1 MPTDKLLYGHRQFK
15 KKFEAEREV
24 FVQLA
29 HEGQSPTVLWIG
41 CSDSRVVPNQIT
53 GTDPGD
59 LFTIR
64 NIANIVPPS
73 ELSCDAVGAVIEFAV
88 LRLRVPHIVVCGHTE
103 CGGIKALEAGL
114 DASREPH
121 IAAWLELA
129 RPAQAR
135 VEAAGVA
142 AEHKYLKTIK
152 ANILLQIEHLHT
164 YACVQDALNQGRVAL
179 HGWLYDLHTGD
190 LSAYDRISGRWD
202 TLAVPE

>member
-1 MPTDKLLYGHRQFK
+1 MPTDKLLFGHRQFK

-29 HEGQSPTVLWIG
+29 REGQDPKVLWIG
-41 CSDSRVVPNQIT
+41 CSDSRVIPDQIA

-64 NIANIVPPS
+64 NIANIVPFSGMPGN
-73 ELSCDAVGAVIEFAV
+73 AVGAVIEFAV
-88 LRLRVPHIVVCGHTE
+88 LRLKVPHIVVCGHTE
-103 CGGIKALEAGL
+103 CGGIKALRSGV

-129 RPAQAR
+129 RPALER
-135 VEAAGVA
+135 VEAA
-142 AEHKYLKTIK
+142 
-152 ANILLQIEHLHT
+152 
-164 YACVQDALNQGRVAL
+164 GRVAL
-179 HGWLYDLHTGD
+179 HGWLYDLHTGA
-190 LSAYDRISGRWD
+190 LSSFDRISGRWD